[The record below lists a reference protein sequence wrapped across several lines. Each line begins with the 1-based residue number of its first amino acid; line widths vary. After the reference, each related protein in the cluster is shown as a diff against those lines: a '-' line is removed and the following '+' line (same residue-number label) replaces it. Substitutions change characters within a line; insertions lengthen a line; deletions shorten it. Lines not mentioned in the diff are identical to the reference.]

1 MVWYVMLCYGMVW
14 YVMLC
19 YVLLCYVMLCMYVYT
34 HTHTHTYI
42 YIYISTFASLK
53 LNIPEHSDTGFR
65 CIFAKF
71 IGIQTCK
78 ALQSFVLTCFKGVL
92 GRIQGMLDWA
102 GVAWYFGEVIQRYL
116 LQALSLQY
124 P

>member
-1 MVWYVMLCYGMVW
+1 MLCYGMVW

-19 YVLLCYVMLCMYVYT
+19 SVMLCYVMLCMYVYT
-34 HTHTHTYI
+34 HTHTH
-42 YIYISTFASLK
+42 IYISTFASLK